1 MADNDIFNPE
11 TEEELDDLGTVSLT
25 LDDDTEM
32 VCSILT
38 IYPVGDKQYIALLPI
53 EENGVEVESND
64 VLIYRFIDNGDDA
77 EPDIENIEDDDEYD
91 AAVDAFDEILD
102 DSFFEE
108 GE

>member
-38 IYPVGDKQYIALLPI
+38 IYPVGDKQYIAASDRR
-53 EENGVEVESND
+53 E
-64 VLIYRFIDNGDDA
+64 RR
-77 EPDIENIEDDDEYD
+77 
-91 AAVDAFDEILD
+91 
-102 DSFFEE
+102 
-108 GE
+108 

>member
-38 IYPVGDKQYIALLPI
+38 IYPVGDKQYIALLPL

-77 EPDIENIEDDDEYD
+77 EPDIENIEDDDEFE
-91 AAVDAFDEILD
+91 AVCDRYEEVCDEED
-102 DSFFEE
+102 FEE
-108 GE
+108 L